1 MACSICF
8 ERTETLRLY
17 CCDSLVCRSCLRYFL
32 ETSRDKYCFNREGNE
47 SHVIDFSPN
56 EKSLHN
62 IILQNI
68 CHEEKLILDSV
79 TLKVTKVQE
88 LFSNY
93 EEKSEEIM
101 SRIEAVVDI
110 HSLMTKI
117 SQNLPNNLKSP
128 EYNDEDSIS
137 VDLKNIGDKG
147 VLNITIFAQIKNLI
161 RKLDKIESIRRDF
174 FDLLDKFITTDE
186 DYSKHFSITPDHSL
200 NILVNKGILN
210 DFIKLDFFKNPW
222 EVYEELKDL
231 DDELT
236 TDVSRIMKELM
247 SLDTSE
253 NFMFKVIKHLHE
265 SKDLN
270 PYLICTIFTN
280 FTSQNE
286 NRETS
291 HVKFL
296 CERDGCDGIMSVGTK
311 MISCPRCHLEHCQ
324 NCTRS
329 DCRDP
334 GNCKKSENT
343 FVLCPKCKTGI
354 SKVEGCD
361 QMYCTQDNCG
371 HKFDYKSLVSLE
383 NDPRF
388 HNSHEPHSEKN
399 VNENM
404 FVYTNNFETDVQ
416 NLNSDELDIVY
427 NSFSGMFPEDS
438 QLCEIIM
445 VNAEHDINN
454 DILDFLSLVHS
465 YFDQLEEYNY
475 TILSMVDPVII
486 DVEKG
491 IFSDFIP
498 IQQLIYDV
506 DQGTEKLTP
515 VCLYK
520 KRNSV
525 KLDRDIFNIL
535 IRFICDFFVQ
545 NFPNI
550 MTKFQKIIEDLDDHP
565 DDILNDDEF
574 NMLISNFMEKLKSR
588 CFEIS
593 KRYEI
598 EFERKTKLRSCIL
611 TSSETLFDRVLDGVD
626 SFFDGLQLAQY
637 KDDIPFVI
645 QTNIR

>member
-17 CCDSLVCRSCLRYFL
+17 CCDSRVCRSCLKYFL
-32 ETSRDKYCFNREGNE
+32 ETSRDKFCFNREGNE
-47 SHVIDFSPN
+47 YHVIDFSTN
-56 EKSLHN
+56 EKWLHK

-68 CHEEKLILDSV
+68 CHEEKLILDSII
-79 TLKVTKVQE
+79 LKVTKVQE

-93 EEKSEEIM
+93 EEKSEKIM
-101 SRIEAVVDI
+101 SRMESVVDI
-110 HSLMTKI
+110 QSLITKI
-117 SQNLPNNLKSP
+117 SQNLPKDLNLSD
-128 EYNDEDSIS
+128 YGDEDSIS
-137 VDLKNIGDKG
+137 VDLQNMDDKG
-147 VLNITIFAQIKNLI
+147 ILNIAIFAQIKNLI
-161 RKLDKIESIRRDF
+161 RKMDKIDSIRGDF
-174 FDLLDKFITTDE
+174 FNLLDQFITTDE
-186 DYSKHFSITPDHSL
+186 DYSKHFSITPDHST
-200 NILVNKGILN
+200 NILVNKEILN
-210 DFIKLDFFKNPW
+210 DFIKLDFFENPQ
-222 EVYEELKDL
+222 EVYKQLKDL
-231 DDELT
+231 DNELID
-236 TDVSRIMKELM
+236 DVSRIIKELM

-253 NFMFKVIKHLHE
+253 NFIFIVIGHLCK
-265 SKDLN
+265 SKNLN
-270 PYLICTIFTN
+270 DYLLCTIFTN
-280 FTSQNE
+280 FTSQTE

-296 CERDGCDGIMSVGTK
+296 CKRDGCDGIMSVGTK
-311 MISCPRCHLEHCQ
+311 RISCPRCRLEHCQ

-329 DCRDP
+329 DCSEP

-388 HNSHEPHSEKN
+388 HNIHEPQSEKS
-399 VNENM
+399 VDEDM

-416 NLNSDELDIVY
+416 NLNNDELDIIS
-427 NSFSGMFPEDS
+427 NAFSSMFPEDS
-438 QLCEIIM
+438 RLSQILFKPQ
-445 VNAEHDINN
+445 NN
-454 DILDFLSLVHS
+454 ISKDMLDFLKLVDS
-465 YFDQLEEYNY
+465 YLDQVEEYNY
-475 TILSMVDPVII
+475 TIVSMVDPVII

-498 IQQLIYDV
+498 IRHLICDIEP
-506 DQGTEKLTP
+506 GNTKLTP
-515 VCLYK
+515 LYLYK
-520 KRNSV
+520 MRNFI

-550 MTKFQKIIEDLDDHP
+550 ATKFQKILEDLDDP
-565 DDILNDDEF
+565 NDILNDEEF
-574 NMLISNFMEKLKSR
+574 NTLISNFMEKLKSR

-598 EFERKTKLRSCIL
+598 EFDKKTKLRSCIL

-637 KDDIPFVI
+637 KNDIPFNI

>member
-17 CCDSLVCRSCLRYFL
+17 CCDSLVCRSCLKYFL
-32 ETSRDKYCFNREGNE
+32 ETSRDKFCFNREGDK
-47 SHVIDFSPN
+47 SHVIDFSTN

-79 TLKVTKVQE
+79 ILKVTKVQE

-93 EEKSEEIM
+93 EEKSEKIM
-101 SRIEAVVDI
+101 SRMETVVDI

-117 SQNLPNNLKSP
+117 SQNLPNNLKLP
-128 EYNDEDSIS
+128 EYGDEDSVS
-137 VDLKNIGDKG
+137 VDLQNIDDRGI
-147 VLNITIFAQIKNLI
+147 LNITIFAQIKNLI
-161 RKLDKIESIRRDF
+161 RKMDKIDSIRGDF
-174 FDLLDKFITTDE
+174 FDLLDQFITTDE
-186 DYSKHFSITPDHSL
+186 DYSKNFSITPDHSM
-200 NILVNKGILN
+200 NILVNKEILN
-210 DFIKLDFFKNPW
+210 DFVKLDFFKNPQ
-222 EVYEELKDL
+222 EVYKELKDL

-236 TDVSRIMKELM
+236 DDISRIIKELT

-253 NFMFKVIKHLHE
+253 NFMSNVMRYLYE
-265 SKDLN
+265 SRDLN
-270 PYLICTIFTN
+270 AYLICTIFTN

-296 CERDGCDGIMSVGTK
+296 CERNGCDGIMSVGTK
-311 MISCPRCHLEHCQ
+311 RISCPRCHLEHCQ

-329 DCRDP
+329 DCREP

-354 SKVEGCD
+354 NKVEGCD
-361 QMYCTQDNCG
+361 QMYCTQDDCG

-404 FVYTNNFETDVQ
+404 FVYTNNFEIDVQ
-416 NLNSDELDIVY
+416 NLNSDELDIVC
-427 NSFSGMFPEDS
+427 NSFSSMFPEDS
-438 QLCEIIM
+438 RLYEIIIKAQNN
-445 VNAEHDINN
+445 VNK
-454 DILDFLSLVHS
+454 DILDFSKLVNS
-465 YFDQLEEYNY
+465 YIHQVEEYNS
-475 TILSMVDPVII
+475 TIVSMVDPVII

-498 IQQLIYDV
+498 IHHLIYEVEQD
-506 DQGTEKLTP
+506 DTELTP
-515 VCLYK
+515 LYLYK
-520 KRNSV
+520 LRNFI
-525 KLDRDIFNIL
+525 KLDRNIFNIL

-550 MTKFQKIIEDLDDHP
+550 TTKFQKISEDLDDP
-565 DDILNDDEF
+565 NDILNDDEF
-574 NMLISNFMEKLKSR
+574 NMLISNFMEKLRSR

-598 EFERKTKLRSCIL
+598 EFDRKTKLRSCIM
-611 TSSETLFDRVLDGVD
+611 TSSKTLFDGVD

-645 QTNIR
+645 QTNIKWEELHK